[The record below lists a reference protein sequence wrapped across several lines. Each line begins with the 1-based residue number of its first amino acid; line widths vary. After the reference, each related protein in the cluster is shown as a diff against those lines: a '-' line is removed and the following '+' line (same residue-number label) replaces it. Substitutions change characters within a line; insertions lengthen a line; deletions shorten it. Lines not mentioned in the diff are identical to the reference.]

1 MKRQHSDHPEPR
13 RRTRRNSI
21 ESYAERVQRI
31 TEREILQSHYAQP
44 HLVESL
50 LLAFESTPAAGA
62 THPLSMETFLNL
74 TQFDK
79 RKKWLCV
86 WGPDLID
93 ETHRPSNI
101 IVPIYMEQKFTEMCV
116 ESNFAWHEISYNKTR
131 RFLSDPT
138 HRFDRVTLSAYDP
151 EFFELLRRHP
161 CEELRF
167 KFDFVDLTQEDME
180 NIAQCTSLRIFDF
193 GCNRAS
199 LKSLRALRRLP
210 NLEVFIYNEIEDA
223 YSCIRALS
231 QLPQRNTIQI
241 NSSND
246 CEWDSLSFPFATNEI
261 GEARSYIADRKE
273 TARHLH
279 VEAMAGP
286 IVLAI
291 LSQCSKVESISLQGE
306 NMEDESYLC
315 MLFSNPKWKTTLRYL
330 HIHDV
335 ELQSSALQVLAEL
348 KNLRAIELD
357 GLNIST
363 DDLRP
368 VLIANADSLQ
378 SLALWKCAKVGDAVL
393 ESIAR
398 CKRLRNAYIGE
409 SGVTAAAVEAYRA
422 AKRPNWQALVYKAKI
437 LNRGSVSDN
446 VASGAADYTVYDSDT
461 E

>member
-1 MKRQHSDHPEPR
+1 MKCQQTDHPEPKK
-13 RRTRRNSI
+13 RTRHNST

-31 TEREILQSHYAQP
+31 TEREILQSHYAQSQ
-44 HLVESL
+44 LVESL
-50 LLAFESTPAAGA
+50 LLATEFIPSGDPASL
-62 THPLSMETFLNL
+62 LSMENILSL
-74 TQFDK
+74 THFAK
-79 RKKWLCV
+79 RKNWLCV
-86 WGPDLID
+86 WGPDLVD

-101 IVPIYMEQKFTEMCV
+101 IEPIYMEQKFTEMCV
-116 ESNFAWHEISYNKTR
+116 ESNFEWREISYRKTR
-131 RFLSDPT
+131 KFLSDPMQ
-138 HRFDRVTLSAYDP
+138 RFDRVSLSAYDP
-151 EFFELLRRHP
+151 EFFELLQRHP
-161 CEELRF
+161 CEELRL
-167 KFDFVDLTQEDME
+167 KFDFGDLTYEDCQ
-180 NIAQCTSLRIFDF
+180 NIAKCSSLRVFHI
-193 GCNRAS
+193 GYNRAS

-210 NLEVFIYNEIEDA
+210 NLEVFLYNEIEDA
-223 YSCIRALS
+223 YSCVRALS
-231 QLPQRNTIQI
+231 QLPQRNAIQI

-261 GEARSYIADRKE
+261 GEASSYIADRRE

-279 VEAMAGP
+279 VEVMAGP
-286 IVLAI
+286 MVLAV
-291 LSQCSKVESISLQGE
+291 LAQCTKVESISIQGE
-306 NMEDESYLC
+306 GMEEESSLS

-335 ELQSSALQVLAEL
+335 VLYADVLQGLAEL
-348 KNLRAIELD
+348 KNLQAIELD
-357 GLNIST
+357 GVNIST

-378 SLALWKCAKVGDAVL
+378 SLALWKCQNVGDAVL

-446 VASGAADYTVYDSDT
+446 VASGASNFTVYDSDT